1 MHVLIN
7 IFIILQN
14 LIKIEPFSSRN
25 NYNIY
30 AFQVIITME
39 DGSSIQNVLDQL
51 VEINQQPMDIKEEMV
66 ELTMSVDA
74 ASEETSKMID
84 VKEQQSPSKKKPF
97 KPKVRL

>member
-1 MHVLIN
+1 
-7 IFIILQN
+7 
-14 LIKIEPFSSRN
+14 
-25 NYNIY
+25 
-30 AFQVIITME
+30 VIITME